1 MINQFWTFKD
11 KQVMVVLKNQGRRGV
26 RRMTKKKMAMDL
38 HIKWIVKILIAL
50 TCILTFTWTN
60 NMHESECRRNYLCA

>member
-11 KQVMVVLKNQGRRGV
+11 KQVMVVLTNQGRRGV

-38 HIKWIVKILIAL
+38 HI
-50 TCILTFTWTN
+50 N
-60 NMHESECRRNYLCA
+60 G

>member
-26 RRMTKKKMAMDL
+26 RRMTKKKIAMDL
-38 HIKWIVKILIAL
+38 HI
-50 TCILTFTWTN
+50 N
-60 NMHESECRRNYLCA
+60 G